1 MALVCWLLA
10 GDVALDFDF
19 LHRDLALL
27 VLDRYGTSR
36 RLDAKGVLCNT
47 VLNFL
52 VIWNYILLGMVFP
65 FVVLLT
71 KSAINE

>member
-27 VLDRYGTSR
+27 VLDRYGASR

-52 VIWNYILLGMVFP
+52 VIWNYIIRYGISICCALY
-65 FVVLLT
+65 
-71 KSAINE
+71 KKCNK